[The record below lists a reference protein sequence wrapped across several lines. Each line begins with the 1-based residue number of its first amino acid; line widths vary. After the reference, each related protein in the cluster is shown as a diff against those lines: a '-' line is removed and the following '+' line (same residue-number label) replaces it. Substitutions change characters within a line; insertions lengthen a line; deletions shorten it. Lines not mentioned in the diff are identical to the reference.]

1 MCLKEYY
8 FPDCWKVSSMV
19 LVFENLWER
28 SMAKNY
34 HLVILLSVASKIFE
48 KLANN
53 RLVDNLR
60 KYGLF
65 IFFSVS
71 DLLNQMQIF
80 WQFLSFNRCRARHFT
95 IWSQFHNL
103 KSYDI
108 LCQVFSLISPFV
120 SYRHLQVVL
129 DGKSSQKIWD
139 DVTLSP
145 ASITDLA
152 FFLL

>member
-1 MCLKEYY
+1 
-8 FPDCWKVSSMV
+8 MV

-34 HLVILLSVASKIFE
+34 HLVILLSVVSKIFE

-80 WQFLSFNRCRARHFT
+80 
-95 IWSQFHNL
+95 
-103 KSYDI
+103 
-108 LCQVFSLISPFV
+108 
-120 SYRHLQVVL
+120 
-129 DGKSSQKIWD
+129 
-139 DVTLSP
+139 
-145 ASITDLA
+145 
-152 FFLL
+152 

>member
-1 MCLKEYY
+1 
-8 FPDCWKVSSMV
+8 MV

-34 HLVILLSVASKIFE
+34 HLVILLSVVSKILE

-65 IFFSVS
+65 IFFSFS

-80 WQFLSFNRCRARHFT
+80 
-95 IWSQFHNL
+95 
-103 KSYDI
+103 
-108 LCQVFSLISPFV
+108 
-120 SYRHLQVVL
+120 
-129 DGKSSQKIWD
+129 
-139 DVTLSP
+139 
-145 ASITDLA
+145 
-152 FFLL
+152 

>member
-1 MCLKEYY
+1 
-8 FPDCWKVSSMV
+8 MV

-34 HLVILLSVASKIFE
+34 HLVILLSVVSKIFE

-65 IFFSVS
+65 IFFSFS

-80 WQFLSFNRCRARHFT
+80 
-95 IWSQFHNL
+95 
-103 KSYDI
+103 
-108 LCQVFSLISPFV
+108 
-120 SYRHLQVVL
+120 
-129 DGKSSQKIWD
+129 
-139 DVTLSP
+139 
-145 ASITDLA
+145 
-152 FFLL
+152 

>member
-1 MCLKEYY
+1 MCLREYY

-34 HLVILLSVASKIFE
+34 HLVILLSVVSKILE

-65 IFFSVS
+65 IFFSFS

-80 WQFLSFNRCRARHFT
+80 
-95 IWSQFHNL
+95 
-103 KSYDI
+103 
-108 LCQVFSLISPFV
+108 
-120 SYRHLQVVL
+120 
-129 DGKSSQKIWD
+129 
-139 DVTLSP
+139 
-145 ASITDLA
+145 
-152 FFLL
+152 